1 MLTGHA
7 VADGSR
13 DDALMFVVA
22 RGRSDLYDHLREGC
36 RGVES
41 IDVVLDRRH
50 AERRRRW
57 GAAPAAERRRTERRT
72 WRVDEDLGTFG
83 FAVIHA
89 GREVHQDGPGGADA
103 RGVSSLS
110 EIVRFL
116 RDVPLVREGDWA
128 AGCS

>member
-1 MLTGHA
+1 
-7 VADGSR
+7 
-13 DDALMFVVA
+13 MFVVA
-22 RGRSDLYDHLREGC
+22 RGRSDLYDHLREGGH
-36 RGVES
+36 GVES